1 MTTGKGIEETVAD
14 YGFLNK
20 PSGGPANAPQ
30 WAYPNTDISSSNSRK
45 VLSKTGGENPQD
57 KSPPP

>member
-1 MTTGKGIEETVAD
+1 MTTAKALSKLWPITVSSRSLPGD
-14 YGFLNK
+14 Q
-20 PSGGPANAPQ
+20 PNAPQ
-30 WAYPNTDISSSNSRK
+30 WAYPNTDISSSSSRK